1 MYSRKIEEN
10 MIRLYNDDCFTVMKQ
25 LKEEGI
31 KVDAIICDPPYIIN
45 YAEWD
50 KEFNMPLA
58 IELCYDLLKDDGNL
72 ILFQGWSNVAKT
84 KELLDE
90 KLTIQNW
97 IVWDRI
103 KGRGAK
109 KNFVSTRE
117 DILWY
122 CKGNNPT
129 YNKIYSNIPKKTGGM
144 GKKNGQEC
152 RALTN
157 VWYDI
162 SPIVP
167 WSPERNGHPT
177 QKPLQLMERCV
188 TIWTNEDD
196 TVLDFTMG
204 SGTTGEASVK
214 LGRNFIGIERE
225 EQWFDIAVKRINNAV
240 IDKNNNTKQE

>member
-1 MYSRKIEEN
+1 
-10 MIRLYNDDCFTVMKQ
+10 MIKLYNEDCFKIMKQ
-25 LKEEGI
+25 LKEENV
-31 KVDAIICDPPYIIN
+31 KVDAIICDPPYVIN
-45 YAEWD
+45 YTDRD

-58 IELCYDLLKDDGNL
+58 IDLCYDLLKDDGNL

-90 KLTIQNW
+90 KFTIQNW

-122 CKGNNPT
+122 CRGDNPT

-188 TIWTNEDD
+188 TIWTNEGD

-204 SGTTGEASVK
+204 SGTTGEACVN
-214 LGRNFIGIERE
+214 LNRNFIGIESDK
-225 EQWFDIAVKRINNAV
+225 QWFDVADKRIN
-240 IDKNNNTKQE
+240 K

>member
-1 MYSRKIEEN
+1 
-10 MIRLYNDDCFTVMKQ
+10 MKQ

-31 KVDAIICDPPYIIN
+31 KVDAIICDPPYVIN
-45 YAEWD
+45 YKEWD

-58 IELCYDLLKDDGNL
+58 VELCYDLLKDNGNL

-90 KLTIQNW
+90 KFTIQNW

-188 TIWTNEDD
+188 TIWTNEGN

-204 SGTTGEASVK
+204 SGTTGQACVN
-214 LGRNFIGIERE
+214 LGRDFIGIEQE
-225 EQWFDIAVKRINNAV
+225 KQWFDVAKQRIL
-240 IDKNNNTKQE
+240 EC

>member
-1 MYSRKIEEN
+1 MNCKDYE
-10 MIRLYNDDCFTVMKQ
+10 LWQGDCFDVMKQ
-25 LKEEGI
+25 LIQNGV
-31 KVDAIICDPPYIIN
+31 KVDAIICDTPYVIN
-45 YAEWD
+45 YTDWD

-58 IELCYDLLKDDGNL
+58 IDLCYELLKDNGNL

-90 KLTIQNW
+90 KFTIQNW

-117 DILWY
+117 DVLWY

-188 TIWTNEDD
+188 TIWTNEGDII
-196 TVLDFTMG
+196 LDFTMG
-204 SGTTGEASVK
+204 SGSTGEATLN
-214 LGRNFIGIERE
+214 LGRKFIGIEINE
-225 EQWFDIAVKRINNAV
+225 DYFAIAKQRL
-240 IDKNNNTKQE
+240 TKFKERSDT

>member
-1 MYSRKIEEN
+1 M
-10 MIRLYNDDCFTVMKQ
+10 
-25 LKEEGI
+25 
-31 KVDAIICDPPYIIN
+31 
-45 YAEWD
+45 
-50 KEFNMPLA
+50 
-58 IELCYDLLKDDGNL
+58 
-72 ILFQGWSNVAKT
+72 
-84 KELLDE
+84 DE
-90 KLTIQNW
+90 KFTIQNW

-188 TIWTNEDD
+188 TIWTNEGD
-196 TVLDFTMG
+196 TILDFTMG
-204 SGTTGEASVK
+204 SGTTGEACVN
-214 LGRNFIGIERE
+214 LRRNFIGIESDK
-225 EQWFDIAVKRINNAV
+225 QWFDVADKRIN
-240 IDKNNNTKQE
+240 K

>member
-1 MYSRKIEEN
+1 
-10 MIRLYNDDCFTVMKQ
+10 MIKLYNDDCFKIMKQ

-31 KVDAIICDPPYIIN
+31 KVDAIICDPPYVIN
-45 YAEWD
+45 YADWD

-58 IELCYDLLKDDGNL
+58 IELCYDLLKDNGNL

-90 KLTIQNW
+90 KFTIQNW

-167 WSPERNGHPT
+167 WSSERNGHPT
-177 QKPLQLMERCV
+177 QKPLQLIERCV
-188 TIWTNEDD
+188 TIWTNEGD

-204 SGTTGEASVK
+204 SGTCGESCVN
-214 LGRNFIGIERE
+214 LGRNFIGIEQE
-225 EQWFDIAVKRINNAV
+225 KQWFDVSEKRIN
-240 IDKNNNTKQE
+240 KQ

>member
-1 MYSRKIEEN
+1 
-10 MIRLYNDDCFTVMKQ
+10 MIKLYNDDCFKIMKQ
-25 LKEEGI
+25 LKEENV
-31 KVDAIICDPPYIIN
+31 KVDAIICDPPYTIN
-45 YAEWD
+45 YADWD
-50 KEFNMPLA
+50 KEFNMSLA
-58 IELCYDLLKDDGNL
+58 IDLCYDLLKDDGNL
-72 ILFQGWSNVAKT
+72 IIFQGWSNVAKT

-90 KLTIQNW
+90 KFAIQNW

-188 TIWTNEDD
+188 TIWTNEGD

-204 SGTTGEASVK
+204 SGTTGEACVNLS
-214 LGRNFIGIERE
+214 RSFIGIESE
-225 EQWFDIAVKRINNAV
+225 KQWFDVADKRIN
-240 IDKNNNTKQE
+240 K

>member
-1 MYSRKIEEN
+1 MV
-10 MIRLYNDDCFTVMKQ
+10 RLYNDDCFTVMKQ

>member
-1 MYSRKIEEN
+1 
-10 MIRLYNDDCFTVMKQ
+10 MIKLYNDDCFTVMKQ

-31 KVDAIICDPPYIIN
+31 KVDTIICDPPYVIN
-45 YAEWD
+45 YADWD
-50 KEFNMPLA
+50 KEFNMPLV
-58 IELCYDLLKDDGNL
+58 IDLCYDLLKDNGNL
-72 ILFQGWSNVAKT
+72 ILFQGWSTVAKT

-90 KLTIQNW
+90 KFTIQNG

-188 TIWTNEDD
+188 TIWTNEGD
-196 TVLDFTMG
+196 TILDFTMG
-204 SGTTGEASVK
+204 SGTTGEACVN
-214 LGRNFIGIERE
+214 LGRNFIGIEQE
-225 EQWFDIAVKRINNAV
+225 KQWFDVAEKRIN
-240 IDKNNNTKQE
+240 KQ

>member
-1 MYSRKIEEN
+1 
-10 MIRLYNDDCFTVMKQ
+10 MIKLYNDDCFTVMKQ

-31 KVDAIICDPPYIIN
+31 KVDTIICDPPYVIN
-45 YAEWD
+45 YADWD
-50 KEFNMPLA
+50 KEFNVPLV
-58 IELCYDLLKDDGNL
+58 IDLCYDLLKDDGNL

-90 KLTIQNW
+90 KFTIQNW

-188 TIWTNEDD
+188 TIWTNEGD

-204 SGTTGEASVK
+204 SGTTGEACMN
-214 LGRNFIGIERE
+214 LGRNFIGIEQE
-225 EQWFDIAVKRINNAV
+225 KQWFDIAEKRIN
-240 IDKNNNTKQE
+240 KQ